1 MTHGTKKNGT
11 RTLLLWLAV
20 VRVALG
26 IIAIPLA
33 PVLFEDHFLLL
44 VLMRPTKEVLLAAGF
59 LLREG
64 DIDLLPLTLAAI
76 PLYLGGVWHF
86 FYLGKAFSE
95 EICSHKLPGIAG
107 RVLKPDRIEKLLAAL
122 RKKGPKL
129 IVLGRLAAFSSAALA
144 AAAGTAEMRTMR
156 FIRWDLLGATLAFVI
171 VVGAG
176 YVFGAAYEE
185 VGPWLSVVGVIAT
198 LGVFFLIGRSIRRA

>member
-1 MTHGTKKNGT
+1 
-11 RTLLLWLAV
+11 
-20 VRVALG
+20 VRVAIG

-44 VLMRPTKEVLLAAGF
+44 VLMRPTKEVLLASGF

-64 DIDLLPLTLAAI
+64 DLGLLPLMLAAA

-95 EICSHKLPGIAG
+95 EICSQKLPGVAG
-107 RVLKPDRIEKLLAAL
+107 RVLKPDRIQSLLEAL

-129 IVLGRLAAFSSAALA
+129 IVLGRLAAFSSAALG
-144 AAAGTAEMRTMR
+144 AAAGTAEMKTMR
-156 FIRWDLLGATLAFVI
+156 FIRFDLLGASVAFVI

-176 YVFGAAYEE
+176 YIFGAAYEE

-198 LGVFFLIGRSIRRA
+198 LGVFFLIGRNIKRA